1 MNTVRILH
9 TADLHIGAECSYLGA
24 GAQARRYETL
34 ITFEKIISL
43 CEENSI
49 DLLLIAGDLLESNHI
64 DPALE
69 DGVFNALSKLGN
81 TRAVIALGNHD
92 PLTADSPFMLRTLPH
107 NVFVLPKEDSCLTFD
122 DIRCRVYGSSF
133 DGVYNEGKA
142 RFSITPP
149 SDDYF
154 NLCVL
159 HGETRSDLAGTYRP
173 ITPDFVKH
181 SGMDYI
187 AMGHVHTRSQVQYVG
202 TTALAYCGCPEG
214 QGFDESGEKGVYMGE
229 VSKGNINL
237 EFVPT
242 AKRLHHRIDVDIT
255 DADDI
260 TEAIKTAITS
270 IGTNYGAHYYRITLI
285 GTRQSEAGIDKEELL
300 ARLSPTV
307 AFLKIK
313 DKTKAGIDLR
323 ALAGEKTLK
332 GYFTAMMLKKIEA
345 AEEKDKGKYISALE
359 IGLRSFGEEVSFVED

>member
-24 GAQARRYETL
+24 NALTRRYETL
-34 ITFEKIISL
+34 LTFEKIVSL
-43 CEENSI
+43 CEENNI

-69 DGVFNALSKLGN
+69 DGVFNALSKLSH

-92 PLTADSPFMLRTLPH
+92 PITADSPFVLRTLPN
-107 NVFVLPKEDSCLTFD
+107 NVFVLPQEDSVFTFD

-142 RFSITPP
+142 RFSLNAPN
-149 SDDYF
+149 DDYL

-159 HGETRSDLAGTYRP
+159 HGETRSDLSGTYRP
-173 ITPDFVKH
+173 ITPEFVKH

-187 AMGHVHTRSQVQYVG
+187 AMGHIHTRSQIQYVG

-229 VSKGNINL
+229 ISKGNINL

-242 AKRLHHRIDVDIT
+242 AKRIHYRIDVDIT
-255 DADDI
+255 DKDDI
-260 TEAIKTAITS
+260 TEAVKSAITAT
-270 IGTNYGAHYYRITLI
+270 GTNYGAHYYRITLV
-285 GTRQSEAGIDKEELL
+285 GTRESEAGIDKDEIL

-313 DKTKAGIDLR
+313 DQTKAGIDVY
-323 ALAGEKTLK
+323 ALAEEKTLK
-332 GYFTAMMLKKIEA
+332 GYFVSMMLKKIESA
-345 AEEKDKGKYISALE
+345 QENEKEKYKNALE
-359 IGLRSFGEEVSFVED
+359 IGLRSFEEEVSFSED

>member
-24 GAQARRYETL
+24 HAAERRYETL
-34 ITFEKIISL
+34 LTFEKIISL
-43 CEENSI
+43 CEENTV

-69 DGVFNALSKLGN
+69 DGVFNALSRLSH

-92 PLTADSPFMLRTLPH
+92 PLTADSPFALRTLPD
-107 NVFVLPKEDSCLTFD
+107 NVFVLPKEDSFITFD

-142 RFSITPP
+142 RFSLTAPN
-149 SDDYF
+149 DDYL

-159 HGETRSDLAGTYRP
+159 HGETRSDLSGTYRP
-173 ITPDFVKH
+173 VTPEFVKH

-187 AMGHVHTRSQVQYVG
+187 AMGHVHTRSQIQYVG

-229 VSKGNINL
+229 ISKGNINL
-237 EFVPT
+237 EFLPT
-242 AKRLHHRIDVDIT
+242 AKRIHHRIDVDIT
-255 DADDI
+255 NVSDI
-260 TEAIKTAITS
+260 TEAVRAAITAT
-270 IGTNYGAHYYRITLI
+270 GTNYGAHYYRITLV
-285 GTRQSEAGIDKEELL
+285 GTRESEIGIDKDEIL
-300 ARLSPTV
+300 ARLSPSV
-307 AFLKIK
+307 SFLKIK
-313 DKTKAGIDLR
+313 DKTRAGVDAV
-323 ALAGEKTLK
+323 ALASEKTLK
-332 GYFTAMMLKKIEA
+332 GYFAAMMLEKIEA
-345 AEEKDKGKYISALE
+345 AEEKDKEKYKNALE
-359 IGLRSFGEEVSFVED
+359 IGLRAFGEEVSLSED

>member
-24 GAQARRYETL
+24 GAQTRRYETL
-34 ITFEKIISL
+34 LTFEKIISL
-43 CEENSI
+43 CEENTV

-69 DGVFNALSKLGN
+69 DGVFNALSKLSH

-92 PLTADSPFMLRTLPH
+92 PLTADSPFILRTLPD
-107 NVFVLPKEDSCLTFD
+107 NVFVLPKEDSVITFD
-122 DIRCRVYGSSF
+122 DLRCRVYGSSF
-133 DGVYNEGKA
+133 DGVYNEGKP
-142 RFSITPP
+142 RFSLTPP

-154 NLCVL
+154 NICLI
-159 HGETRSDLAGTYRP
+159 HGETRSDLSGTYRP
-173 ITPDFVKH
+173 ITPEFVKH

-187 AMGHVHTRSQVQYVG
+187 AMGHVHTRSQIQYVG

-229 VSKGNINL
+229 VSKGNIAL

-242 AKRLHHRIDVDIT
+242 AKRLHYRIDVDIT
-255 DADDI
+255 DSSDI
-260 TEAIKTAITS
+260 TETIRSAITAT
-270 IGTNYGAHYYRITLI
+270 GTNYGAHYYRITLT
-285 GTRQSEAGIDKEELL
+285 GTRQDDKGIDKEELL
-300 ARLSPTV
+300 ARLSPSV

-313 DKTKAGIDLR
+313 DKTRAGIDVA
-323 ALAGEKTLK
+323 ALATEKSLK
-332 GYFTAMMLKKIEA
+332 G
-345 AEEKDKGKYISALE
+345 
-359 IGLRSFGEEVSFVED
+359 